1 MKESQIEIIKKVR
14 AIENEMS
21 KRRGLDRLVNYNSGD
36 VVHKKQMEFHKC
48 DKKNRWVFGG
58 NRTGK
63 TECGAVETV
72 WLLRGI
78 HPYKKNKPDVTGWVV
93 SVSYEVQ
100 REVAQQKILSY
111 LSPDWIL
118 DVVMQQGRKDSLKN
132 GVIDTIVVKNV
143 FGGTS
148 RLSFKSADQG
158 REKFQGASLD
168 FVWFDE
174 EPPKDIYEECV
185 MRVLDRCGEIYCT
198 MTPLKGLTWV
208 YDEIYLNVRQNPE
221 IWYEQMEWKD
231 NPYLDENE
239 VEKLIASTSDDLQES
254 RRFGRFKS
262 EGGLVY
268 SEFDENVHVI
278 DPFPVPREWQ
288 CNISIDPGLKNP
300 LSCHFYAVDGDG
312 VIYVVGEH
320 YEAGKDINHHVK
332 KIFELA
338 DSLGWARDGKG
349 RLSALIDSASEQRT
363 LAYQK
368 SVAELFYDNGILVN
382 SRVDK
387 NLFSGISRIKSLF
400 FERPPRIYIF
410 RNCVNMIREIKGYNW
425 GDGDRP
431 VKRDD
436 HAMDDLRYFVMSRPE
451 PQDALF
457 KTDKGLIGE
466 DKDNLIR
473 KLKRGRYEKR

>member
-1 MKESQIEIIKKVR
+1 MKENQIEIIKKVR

-21 KRRGLDRLVNYNSGD
+21 KRRGLDRLVNYNSGE

-349 RLSALIDSASEQRT
+349 
-363 LAYQK
+363 
-368 SVAELFYDNGILVN
+368 
-382 SRVDK
+382 
-387 NLFSGISRIKSLF
+387 
-400 FERPPRIYIF
+400 
-410 RNCVNMIREIKGYNW
+410 
-425 GDGDRP
+425 
-431 VKRDD
+431 
-436 HAMDDLRYFVMSRPE
+436 
-451 PQDALF
+451 
-457 KTDKGLIGE
+457 
-466 DKDNLIR
+466 
-473 KLKRGRYEKR
+473 

>member
-1 MKESQIEIIKKVR
+1 MQENLVELIMKIRSV
-14 AIENEMS
+14 ENEMN
-21 KRRGLDRLVNYNSGD
+21 RRKGTERLLNYNAGD
-36 VVHKKQMEFHKC
+36 VIHKKQMDFHRC
-48 DKKNRWVFGG
+48 PKKNRWVFGG

-78 HPYKKNKPDVTGWVV
+78 HPFRQNRKNVSGWVV

-111 LSPDWIL
+111 LSPEWIS
-118 DVVMQQGRKDSLKN
+118 DIVMQSGRKDNPHN
-132 GVIDTIVVKNV
+132 GVIDTIEVKNV

-174 EPPKDIYEECV
+174 EPPKDIYEECL
-185 MRVLDRCGEIYCT
+185 MRVLDRKGDLFCT
-198 MTPLKGLTWV
+198 MTPLKGLSWV
-208 YDEIYLNVRQNPE
+208 YDEIFLNAGNNAE
-221 IWYEQMEWKD
+221 IWYEQMEWRD
-231 NPYLDENE
+231 NPYLDKNE

-254 RRFGRFKS
+254 RRFGRFADLH
-262 EGGLVY
+262 GQVFP
-268 SEFDENVHVI
+268 EFDENLHVI

-312 VIYVVGEH
+312 VIYVVAEH
-320 YEAGKDINHHVK
+320 YEAQKDIKYHAG
-332 KIFELA
+332 KIFEIA
-338 DSLGWARDGKG
+338 DSIGWARDRDG
-349 RLSALIDSASEQRT
+349 RLRALIDSAAEQKT
-363 LAYQK
+363 LASLK
-368 SVAELFYDNGILVN
+368 SVAELFYENGILVN
-382 SRVDK
+382 TKVDK
-387 NLFSGISRIKSLF
+387 SLFGGISRMKEIFGS
-400 FERPPRIYIF
+400 RPPRIYIF
-410 RNCVNMIREIKGYNW
+410 RNCVNMIRELKGYRW

-436 HAMDDLRYFVMSRPE
+436 HAVDELRYFVTSRPE
-451 PQDALF
+451 PSV
-457 KTDKGLIGE
+457 KESISPSVIEKDKNDLV
-466 DKDNLIR
+466 R
-473 KLKRGRYEKR
+473 KLKNRNYERR